1 MSKDQLDRQLL
12 AAHAL
17 GDLAELSRLY
27 GAAADWATSQN
38 DPIAASFYLTHAYVF
53 ALQKGLPSATE
64 FHQRLKSMG
73 REE

>member
-1 MSKDQLDRQLL
+1 MTKDQLDRQLL
-12 AAHAL
+12 AAHAS

-27 GAAADWATSQN
+27 GEAADWASAQN
-38 DPIAASFYLTHAYVF
+38 DPVGASFYLTHAYVF
-53 ALQKGLPSATE
+53 ALQKGLPSAAE